1 MTLLTVSHRQR
12 MVLLRL
18 DTACPRS
25 GNSARPKRKTAM
37 KFLGAPSSGSIAGTT
52 SSHNRAGQYT
62 RNRRAPTQPVG
73 TGRRAAIRTAFGAA
87 AKGYAGLTGSQQAAW
102 SAYAAM
108 YPITDAL
115 GQSITLTGQQM
126 YVAINTQLLNC
137 GTVQSAT
144 PPVSNVVASAGV
156 PTLAVVS
163 AGAITLTPTGLGA
176 AGDFQLYAFSAPQS
190 SGTSFCKVFWQ
201 AGHVAGNSAVAIV
214 ATTAYHTQFGIPA
227 VGNRVF
233 FKITPVNQYGVTGTP
248 YISYASA
255 T

>member
-1 MTLLTVSHRQR
+1 
-12 MVLLRL
+12 
-18 DTACPRS
+18 
-25 GNSARPKRKTAM
+25 M

-73 TGRRAAIRTAFGAA
+73 TGRRAAIRTAFGSS
-87 AKGYAGLTGSQQAAW
+87 AKGYAGLTGAQQAAW

-126 YVAINTQLLNC
+126 YIAINVQLLNC
-137 GTVQSAT
+137 GQAQNAL
-144 PPVSNVVASAGV
+144 PPISNVVASAGV
-156 PTLAVVS
+156 PTLTVVH
-163 AGAITLTPTGLGA
+163 AGAITLTPAGLGGA
-176 AGDFQLYAFSAPQS
+176 SDFQLIAFSAPQS
-190 SGTSFCKVFWQ
+190 SGTSFCKTFWQ
-201 AGHVAGNSAVAIV
+201 ATHVAGNSVTAYV
-214 ATTAYHTQFGIPA
+214 ATTVYNAQFGTTA

-233 FKITPVNQYGVTGTP
+233 FKVTPVNQYGVTGTP
-248 YISYASA
+248 YISYATA